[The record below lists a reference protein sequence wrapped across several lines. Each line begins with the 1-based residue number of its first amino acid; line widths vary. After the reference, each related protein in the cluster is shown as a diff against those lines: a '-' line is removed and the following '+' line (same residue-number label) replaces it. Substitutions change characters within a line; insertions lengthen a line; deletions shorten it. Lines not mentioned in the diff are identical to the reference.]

1 MVEAAAV
8 VMADGMWFV
17 NTSNLDAVAC
27 TARVAWETFVQHQGF
42 VKPTML
48 TEHTSIYIREKTDFP
63 PALSQGEK
71 LTGTLMMSRVT
82 TLGNL
87 VFLCSLDY
95 GPSLSSHA
103 ITYGFFFFT
112 NA

>member
-17 NTSNLDAVAC
+17 NMSNLDAEAC
-27 TARVAWETFVQHQGF
+27 IARVAWETFVQHNGF

-48 TEHTSIYIREKTDFP
+48 TEHISIYIREKTDFP

-82 TLGNL
+82 T
-87 VFLCSLDY
+87 
-95 GPSLSSHA
+95 
-103 ITYGFFFFT
+103 I
-112 NA
+112 